1 MKQAQW
7 ISPFSMKDHSIGETL
22 FCSLWQFDLD
32 KGPCVHNADPD
43 LLSMFPRRKFVSMTT
58 DLCILRCSRKIL
70 CESFNNFFIL
80 QKSVFSVLLLVLD
93 SYDIQPFKGSNR
105 TVDGSLA
112 ARVWTKDNKQ
122 LSACNEYIL
131 MVWNFKISQ
140 FNKDFDSV
148 FNSLSEIKLNLHVYQ
163 NWTNIEFEIQKH
175 PL

>member
-7 ISPFSMKDHSIGETL
+7 ISPFSMKDHWIEETL

-70 CESFNNFFIL
+70 CEGLIIFFIL

-105 TVDGSLA
+105 TVDGSLEGF
-112 ARVWTKDNKQ
+112 RIQ
-122 LSACNEYIL
+122 LVFKLKITNNCQLVMSIFSWFETLKFRNLTRIL
-131 MVWNFKISQ
+131 TAYSIA
-140 FNKDFDSV
+140 
-148 FNSLSEIKLNLHVYQ
+148 
-163 NWTNIEFEIQKH
+163 
-175 PL
+175 

>member
-7 ISPFSMKDHSIGETL
+7 ISPFSMKDHWIGETL

-70 CESFNNFFIL
+70 CEGLIIFFIL

-105 TVDGSLA
+105 TVDGSLEGF
-112 ARVWTKDNKQ
+112 RIQ
-122 LSACNEYIL
+122 LVFEL
-131 MVWNFKISQ
+131 KITNNCQ
-140 FNKDFDSV
+140 LVMSV
-148 FNSLSEIKLNLHVYQ
+148 FSWFETLKFPNLTRILTAYS
-163 NWTNIEFEIQKH
+163 IA
-175 PL
+175 